1 MADNPIDFIVERDNL
16 YREENIIDLKSA
28 SIRCLTP
35 INPDGTTDESR
46 EKIFVGHT
54 QLMSP
59 QGAVPLHAPL
69 EAHTLEEA
77 MDNFSGAMEQA
88 MAEMIENVKKMQ
100 QEQEVAKQ
108 TEGSRIIVPGR

>member
-1 MADNPIDFIVERDNL
+1 MQNNQIDFTVKTDNL

-35 INPDGTTDESR
+35 IKSNGSADESR

-59 QGAVPLHAPL
+59 QGPVPLHAPL
-69 EAHTLEEA
+69 KGSKLEEA
-77 MDNFSGAMEQA
+77 MEDFPGAMQKA

-100 QEQEVAKQ
+100 QEQEKTKQ
-108 TEGSRIIVPGR
+108 QDTSRIIMPGR